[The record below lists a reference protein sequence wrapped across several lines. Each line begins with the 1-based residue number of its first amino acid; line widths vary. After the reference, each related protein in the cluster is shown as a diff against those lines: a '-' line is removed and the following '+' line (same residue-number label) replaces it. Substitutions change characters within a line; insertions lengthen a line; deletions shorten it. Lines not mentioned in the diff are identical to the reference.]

1 MGRGR
6 AEAALPVGQGKGKGR
21 PGLAL
26 PAASFWRGTEVT
38 GFLFVLP
45 AVLLLGGLVAYPFCY
60 ALSLSLTSKQAG
72 VAGQFVGLRN
82 FTDLMQGE
90 IFRRTVRN
98 SLLFT
103 GVAVAFKCVLGLGL
117 ALLLRRAT
125 RGRRLIRGIIL
136 LPWVVPSTLSVLGW
150 WWLFD
155 PLNGV
160 VNMALT
166 RLGVISERIPW
177 LSDPF
182 WAMVAVITVNIW
194 RGLPFFAISF
204 LAGLVS
210 IPEELYEAAR
220 IDGAGEA
227 RCFSRITL
235 PLLVPVLGI
244 IVLYSI
250 IMTVSDFNIVYVL
263 TRGGP
268 MNSTHLFATFA
279 YEMGLASADIG
290 KGAAISLFIF
300 PFLAAVAYL
309 QLRLTQGA
317 VR

>member
-6 AEAALPVGQGKGKGR
+6 AEATVPVSEPGRWPPRHLPR
-21 PGLAL
+21 TL
-26 PAASFWRGTEVT
+26 PLWRGQEMA

-45 AVLLLGGLVAYPFCY
+45 AALLVGGLVAYPFFY
-60 ALSLSLTSKQAG
+60 ALGLSLTSKQAG
-72 VAGQFVGLRN
+72 VVGQFVGLRN

-103 GVAVAFKCVLGLGL
+103 GVAVAFKTVLGLGL
-117 ALLLRRAT
+117 ALLLRRASV
-125 RGRRLIRGIIL
+125 GRRALRGMIL

-160 VNMALT
+160 VNLALGK
-166 RLGVISERIPW
+166 LGLISERIPW

-210 IPEELYEAAR
+210 IPEELYEAAQ
-220 IDGAGEA
+220 IDGAGKVG
-227 RCFSRITL
+227 CFSRITV
-235 PLLVPVLGI
+235 PLLRPVLGV

-309 QLRLTQGA
+309 QLRITRGA
-317 VR
+317 IR

>member
-1 MGRGR
+1 
-6 AEAALPVGQGKGKGR
+6 
-21 PGLAL
+21 
-26 PAASFWRGTEVT
+26 VT

-45 AVLLLGGLVAYPFCY
+45 ATLLVLGLVAYPFLY
-60 ALSLSLTSKQAG
+60 ALSLSLTAKQAG
-72 VAGQFVGLRN
+72 VTGQFVGFRN
-82 FTDLMQGE
+82 FIDLFRGD
-90 IFRRTVRN
+90 IFRHTVRN

-103 GVAVAFKCVLGLGL
+103 GVAVVFKTVLGLGL
-117 ALLLRRAT
+117 ALLLRRAA
-125 RGRRLIRGIIL
+125 RGRRVIRGMIL

-150 WWLFD
+150 WLLFD
-155 PLNGV
+155 PLYSVINAG
-160 VNMALT
+160 LLK
-166 RLGVISERIPW
+166 LGLISHRIPW

-182 WAMVAVITVNIW
+182 WAMVAVIIVNIW

-210 IPEELYEAAR
+210 IPEELYEAAQ
-220 IDGAGEA
+220 IDGAGNVA
-227 RCFSRITL
+227 CFARITVPML
-235 PLLVPVLGI
+235 RPVLGV

-268 MNSTHLFATFA
+268 MHSTHLFATFA
-279 YEMGLASADIG
+279 YEMGLASGDLG

-309 QLRLTQGA
+309 QLRITRGQTQ
-317 VR
+317 

>member
-1 MGRGR
+1 M
-6 AEAALPVGQGKGKGR
+6 
-21 PGLAL
+21 
-26 PAASFWRGTEVT
+26 T
-38 GFLFVLP
+38 GFYFVLP
-45 AVLLLGGLVAYPFCY
+45 AALLVGGLVAYPFFY

-72 VAGQFVGLRN
+72 VPGQFIGLRN
-82 FTDLMQGE
+82 FADLMHGE
-90 IFRRTVRN
+90 IFLRTVRN
-98 SLLFT
+98 SLVFT
-103 GVAVAFKCVLGLGL
+103 GAAVVVKTILGLGL
-117 ALLLRRAT
+117 ALLLQRAK
-125 RGRRLIRGIIL
+125 RGRRVLRGMIL

-155 PLNGV
+155 PLYGV
-160 VNMALT
+160 LN
-166 RLGVISERIPW
+166 LGMLKLGLISERIPW
-177 LSDPF
+177 LSDRF
-182 WAMVAVITVNIW
+182 WAMMAVITVNVW

-210 IPEELYEAAR
+210 IPEEVYEAAQ
-220 IDGAGEA
+220 IDGAGKVA
-227 RCFSRITL
+227 CFARITV
-235 PLLVPVLGI
+235 PLLRPVLGV

-250 IMTVSDFNIVYVL
+250 IMTISDFNIVYVL

-309 QLRLTQGA
+309 QLRITRGET
-317 VR
+317 R

>member
-6 AEAALPVGQGKGKGR
+6 TDATVPVGKGEGRPRSALPVGLCPVR
-21 PGLAL
+21 PQ
-26 PAASFWRGTEVT
+26 EVT
-38 GFLFVLP
+38 AFLFVLP
-45 AVLLLGGLVAYPFCY
+45 AVLLIGGLVAYPFLY

-72 VAGQFVGLRN
+72 VAAQFIGLRN
-82 FTDLMQGE
+82 FTDLMHGE

-103 GVAVAFKCVLGLGL
+103 GVAVVFKTVLGLGL
-117 ALLLRRAT
+117 ALLLRRAA
-125 RGRRLIRGIIL
+125 RGRRVIRGMVL

-150 WWLFD
+150 WWMFD
-155 PLNGV
+155 PLSGV
-160 VNMALT
+160 VN
-166 RLGVISERIPW
+166 LGLSKLGLIHERIPW

-182 WAMVAVITVNIW
+182 WAMVAVIIVNVW
-194 RGLPFFAISF
+194 RGLPFFGISF

-210 IPEELYEAAR
+210 IPEELYEAAQ
-220 IDGAGEA
+220 IDGAGKVA
-227 RCFSRITL
+227 CFARITVPML
-235 PLLVPVLGI
+235 RPVLGVI
-244 IVLYSI
+244 ILYSI

-279 YEMGLASADIG
+279 YEMGLASGDIG

-300 PFLAAVAYL
+300 PFLAAVAFL
-309 QLRLTQGA
+309 QLRITRGQTQ
-317 VR
+317 

>member
-6 AEAALPVGQGKGKGR
+6 AEATVPLNTTGGR
-21 PGLAL
+21 PLGRP
-26 PAASFWRGTEVT
+26 PAASLFWRGQEVT

-45 AVLLLGGLVAYPFCY
+45 AALLVVGLVAYPFLY
-60 ALSLSLTSKQAG
+60 ALLLSLTAKQAG

-82 FTDLMQGE
+82 FTDLFRGD
-90 IFRRTVRN
+90 IFRHTVRN

-103 GVAVAFKCVLGLGL
+103 GVAVVFKTVLGLGL
-117 ALLLRRAT
+117 ALLLRRALV
-125 RGRRLIRGIIL
+125 GRRVVRGIIL

-150 WWLFD
+150 WLLFD
-155 PLNGV
+155 PLY
-160 VNMALT
+160 
-166 RLGVISERIPW
+166 GVINMGLSKLGLITHRIPW
-177 LSDPF
+177 LSDPV
-182 WAMVAVITVNIW
+182 WAMAAVIIVNVW

-210 IPEELYEAAR
+210 IPEELYEAAQ
-220 IDGAGEA
+220 IDGAGKVA
-227 RCFSRITL
+227 CFSRITV
-235 PLLVPVLGI
+235 PLLRPVLGVI
-244 IVLYSI
+244 ILYSI

-268 MNSTHLFATFA
+268 MHSTHLFATFA
-279 YEMGLASADIG
+279 YEMGLASGDIG

-309 QLRLTQGA
+309 QLRITRGQTQ
-317 VR
+317 

>member
-6 AEAALPVGQGKGKGR
+6 TEAVVPVGKGEGRPRPALPFGMR
-21 PGLAL
+21 PVR
-26 PAASFWRGTEVT
+26 PPEVT

-45 AVLLLGGLVAYPFCY
+45 AALLVVGLVAYPFFS
-60 ALSLSLTSKQAG
+60 ALSLSLMSKQAG

-82 FTDLMQGE
+82 YTDLFRGE
-90 IFRRTVRN
+90 IFLHTLRN
-98 SLLFT
+98 SVVFT
-103 GVAVAFKCVLGLGL
+103 SVAVACKVVLGLGL
-117 ALLLRRAT
+117 ALLLRRAI
-125 RGRRLIRGIIL
+125 RGRRLIRGMIL
-136 LPWVVPSTLSVLGW
+136 LPWVVPSTLSTLGW
-150 WWLFD
+150 WWLFN
-155 PLNGV
+155 PLYGV
-160 VNMALT
+160 VNAGLIK
-166 RLGVISERIPW
+166 LGLISQRVPW

-182 WAMVAVITVNIW
+182 WAMVSVITVNVW

-210 IPEELYEAAR
+210 IPEELYEAAQM
-220 IDGAGEA
+220 DGAGKLNG
-227 RCFSRITL
+227 FLRITL
-235 PLLVPVLGI
+235 PLLVPVLGV

-279 YEMGLASADIG
+279 YEMGLASGDIG

-309 QLRLTQGA
+309 QLRLTRGA
-317 VR
+317 TR

>member
-6 AEAALPVGQGKGKGR
+6 TDATVPVGKGEGRPRSALPVGLWPVR
-21 PGLAL
+21 PQ
-26 PAASFWRGTEVT
+26 EVT
-38 GFLFVLP
+38 AFLFVLP
-45 AVLLLGGLVAYPFCY
+45 AVLLVGGLVAYPFLY

-72 VAGQFVGLRN
+72 VAAQFIGLRN
-82 FTDLMQGE
+82 FTDLMHGE

-103 GVAVAFKCVLGLGL
+103 GVAVVFKTILGLGL
-117 ALLLRRAT
+117 ALLLRRAA
-125 RGRRLIRGIIL
+125 RGRRVIRGMIL

-150 WWLFD
+150 WWMFD
-155 PLNGV
+155 PLSGV
-160 VNMALT
+160 VN
-166 RLGVISERIPW
+166 LGLSKLGLIHERIPW

-182 WAMVAVITVNIW
+182 WAMVAVIIVNVW
-194 RGLPFFAISF
+194 RGLPFFGISF

-210 IPEELYEAAR
+210 IPEELYEAAQ
-220 IDGAGEA
+220 IDGAGKVA
-227 RCFSRITL
+227 CFARITVPML
-235 PLLVPVLGI
+235 RPVLGVI
-244 IVLYSI
+244 ILYSI

-279 YEMGLASADIG
+279 YEMGLASGDIG

-309 QLRLTQGA
+309 QLRITRRQTQ
-317 VR
+317 

>member
-1 MGRGR
+1 MGRRR
-6 AEAALPVGQGKGKGR
+6 AEAAVPVGNKGEGR
-21 PGLAL
+21 FRSAL
-26 PAASFWRGTEVT
+26 PFGMAPVRQLEVT

-45 AVLLLGGLVAYPFCY
+45 AALLVVGLVAYPFFS

-72 VAGQFVGLRN
+72 VAGEFVGLRN
-82 FTDLMQGE
+82 YTDLFRGD
-90 IFRRTVRN
+90 IFLQTIRN
-98 SLLFT
+98 SLVFT
-103 GVAVAFKCVLGLGL
+103 GAAVVCKAILGLGL
-117 ALLLRRAT
+117 ALLLKRAIH
-125 RGRRLIRGIIL
+125 GRRILRGMIL
-136 LPWVVPSTLSVLGW
+136 LPWVVPSTLSTLGW
-150 WWLFD
+150 WWLFN
-155 PLNGV
+155 PSY
-160 VNMALT
+160 
-166 RLGVISERIPW
+166 GVINLGLTKLGLISQRIPW

-194 RGLPFFAISF
+194 RGLPFFAIAF

-210 IPEELYEAAR
+210 IPDELYEAAQ
-220 IDGAGEA
+220 IDGAGKLN
-227 RCFSRITL
+227 CLLRITL
-235 PLLVPVLGI
+235 PLLVPVLGV

-279 YEMGLASADIG
+279 YEMGLASGDIG

-309 QLRLTQGA
+309 QLRLTRGGT
-317 VR
+317 R